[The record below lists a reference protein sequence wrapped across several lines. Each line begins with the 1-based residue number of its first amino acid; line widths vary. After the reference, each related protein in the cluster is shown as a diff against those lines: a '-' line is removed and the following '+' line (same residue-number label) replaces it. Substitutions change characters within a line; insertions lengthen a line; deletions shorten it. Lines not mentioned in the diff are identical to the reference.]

1 MYIHDQE
8 DLMLEAQ
15 KEIVKSTLPALRQHG
30 ETITTVFY
38 QRMLEAHPEL
48 RAMFSAADQE
58 SGVQA
63 KRLAGAILAYVGNI
77 DRLDLLGP
85 AVTNICQRHVN
96 VNVQP
101 EQYPIVGKHL
111 LEAIQIVLGDAAT
124 PEVIDAWAAAYGD
137 LAEIMIARE
146 KTMYEEQ
153 QEENLATASA

>member
-1 MYIHDQE
+1 
-8 DLMLEAQ
+8 MLEAQ
-15 KEIVKSTLPALRQHG
+15 KQIVKSTLPALRQHG
-30 ETITTVFY
+30 ETITTIFY
-38 QRMLEAHPEL
+38 QRMLEANPEL
-48 RAMFSAADQE
+48 RAMFSTGDQE
-58 SGVQA
+58 NGVQA

-85 AVTNICQRHVN
+85 AVTNISRRHVN

-124 PEVIDAWAAAYGD
+124 PEVIDAWAAAYSD

-153 QEENLATASA
+153 QDGTLAMVGA